1 MTEAAKL
8 WVNGRLLPEGDAVVD
23 ARDRGWTLGD
33 GLFETLRVVHGVV
46 VRLDAHL
53 LRLRAGAR
61 VIGLPIPWGDEELAG
76 VIAQTLQANGL
87 QQAVVRFTASRGV
100 PTARGLL
107 PAGDAQPTVVVHA
120 QPFRGYE
127 AALYE
132 RGMRAVM
139 SDIRRNEHSPLSNIK
154 SLSYLDNILARQGVV
169 QRGAD
174 EALLC
179 NTAGELACASTANVF
194 VVVDGV
200 LLTPP
205 LCSGA
210 LPGTVRGALLSLAPQ
225 LGIRAEE
232 RVLYPAV
239 FRQASEA
246 FLTNALMGVMPLSN
260 VDEQPIGTDI
270 AFDVTRRFRAA
281 LEHDL
286 HRDAS

>member
-1 MTEAAKL
+1 MTGAPKL

-53 LRLRAGAR
+53 LRLRGGAR
-61 VIGLPIPWGDEELAG
+61 VIGLPVSWSDAELSGA
-76 VIAQTLQANGL
+76 IAQTLQANGL
-87 QQAVVRFTASRGV
+87 EEAVVRLTASRGV
-100 PTARGLL
+100 PTVRGLL
-107 PAGDAQPTVVVHA
+107 PAGDAQPTLVVHA
-120 QPFRGYE
+120 QLFGGYE
-127 AALYE
+127 AALYQ
-132 RGMRAVM
+132 RGMRAVT
-139 SDIRRNEHSPLSNIK
+139 SDIRRNEHSPTSNIK
-154 SLSYLDNILARQGVV
+154 SLSYLDNILARQGAA
-169 QRGAD
+169 QQGAD

-179 NTAGELACASTANVF
+179 NTAGELACASAANVF

-205 LCSGA
+205 LRSGA

-232 RVLYPAV
+232 RVLYPVV

-246 FLTNALMGVMPLSN
+246 FLTNALVGVMPLSS
-260 VDEQPIGTDI
+260 VDEQGIGVNTR
-270 AFDVTRRFRAA
+270 FDVAQRMSAA

-286 HRDAS
+286 HSTS